1 MRQTIALVSVNL
13 NSEFLPTYNTLF
25 GSIRTDAPDVD
36 LEGLGTE
43 FTEGHGHGEVF
54 AKRLF

>member
-1 MRQTIALVSVNL
+1 MLMM
-13 NSEFLPTYNTLF
+13 FLPTYNTLF